1 MKKHLLLLCL
11 TMAATSSIA
20 QINPQRGFVITNG
33 NDTIHGTID
42 YRSDTKN
49 GRECLFKED
58 GHTSY
63 QSYKPG
69 EIKEYQL
76 KNENICYVTRTFP
89 VGGSEK
95 TVFAE
100 YLVQE
105 GDISLFHHREGNV
118 NYFYMVDAS
127 GKVAVMN
134 DAVLSAGKREQQAN
148 LLGAIQMLQASPQ
161 AVQQLQQSQLKP
173 KKLMNAIHTYFM
185 DTHRFMEPDVEGFRY
200 NEQTAAGLK
209 CRLALDAGVGFTRV
223 HPDKS
228 IYNFANDLTMK
239 GVVPQ
244 VGVGVDVTLPRFS
257 KSFFM
262 EGKVLLSYWNV
273 TGMEKVVRDVVVR
286 VDAWKDEF
294 DAKMKYANAEALPDP
309 GKPDYTRPADAPDC
323 VTLIDGRYC
332 AYFELPRF
340 CWDTPIYCKVRTA
353 DDNTDLQS
361 NEGGDLCE
369 MVGTTANGRL
379 IWRWIGPAINDSP
392 STIQQ
397 IIFTNHDL
405 LTDIMPFSNGGY
417 YNYDGLRYNAGQTTG
432 VSIHNSPLGPQGR
445 LPEQEFTIHNE
456 AGAWH
461 DLQGRKL
468 AGRPTQKGV
477 YINKGKKQVVISR

>member
-1 MKKHLLLLCL
+1 MSLLGRNLILNMMMKKHLLLLCL

-69 EIKEYQL
+69 EI
-76 KNENICYVTRTFP
+76 N
-89 VGGSEK
+89 
-95 TVFAE
+95 
-100 YLVQE
+100 
-105 GDISLFHHREGNV
+105 REGNV

-294 DAKMKYANAEALPDP
+294 DAKMKYANAEALVGAGWRFLPDS
-309 GKPDYTRPADAPDC
+309 RQ
-323 VTLIDGRYC
+323 C
-332 AYFELPRF
+332 AH
-340 CWDTPIYCKVRTA
+340 
-353 DDNTDLQS
+353 
-361 NEGGDLCE
+361 
-369 MVGTTANGRL
+369 
-379 IWRWIGPAINDSP
+379 
-392 STIQQ
+392 QQ
-397 IIFTNHDL
+397 
-405 LTDIMPFSNGGY
+405 G
-417 YNYDGLRYNAGQTTG
+417 
-432 VSIHNSPLGPQGR
+432 
-445 LPEQEFTIHNE
+445 
-456 AGAWH
+456 
-461 DLQGRKL
+461 
-468 AGRPTQKGV
+468 
-477 YINKGKKQVVISR
+477 

>member
-1 MKKHLLLLCL
+1 MSLLGRNLILNMMMKKHLLLLCL

-294 DAKMKYANAEALPDP
+294 DAKMKYANAEALVGAGWRFLPDSRI
-309 GKPDYTRPADAPDC
+309 RPFIRA
-323 VTLIDGRYC
+323 
-332 AYFELPRF
+332 
-340 CWDTPIYCKVRTA
+340 
-353 DDNTDLQS
+353 
-361 NEGGDLCE
+361 
-369 MVGTTANGRL
+369 
-379 IWRWIGPAINDSP
+379 
-392 STIQQ
+392 
-397 IIFTNHDL
+397 
-405 LTDIMPFSNGGY
+405 
-417 YNYDGLRYNAGQTTG
+417 G
-432 VSIHNSPLGPQGR
+432 VSLNLLLGVKQEEMSSL
-445 LPEQEFTIHNE
+445 LPVESDSWGGVGLYGGV
-456 AGAWH
+456 GAEMS
-461 DLQGRKL
+461 
-468 AGRPTQKGV
+468 V
-477 YINKGKKQVVISR
+477 GKHVISLFVNYVLRSRNELWTRSNTTCVGLGYLF

>member
-1 MKKHLLLLCL
+1 MMMKKHLLLLCL

-118 NYFYMVDAS
+118 NYFYMV
-127 GKVAVMN
+127 
-134 DAVLSAGKREQQAN
+134 
-148 LLGAIQMLQASPQ
+148 IQMLQASPQ

-262 EGKVLLSYWNV
+262 EGKVLLS
-273 TGMEKVVRDVVVR
+273 
-286 VDAWKDEF
+286 
-294 DAKMKYANAEALPDP
+294 
-309 GKPDYTRPADAPDC
+309 
-323 VTLIDGRYC
+323 
-332 AYFELPRF
+332 
-340 CWDTPIYCKVRTA
+340 
-353 DDNTDLQS
+353 
-361 NEGGDLCE
+361 
-369 MVGTTANGRL
+369 
-379 IWRWIGPAINDSP
+379 
-392 STIQQ
+392 
-397 IIFTNHDL
+397 
-405 LTDIMPFSNGGY
+405 
-417 YNYDGLRYNAGQTTG
+417 
-432 VSIHNSPLGPQGR
+432 
-445 LPEQEFTIHNE
+445 
-456 AGAWH
+456 
-461 DLQGRKL
+461 
-468 AGRPTQKGV
+468 
-477 YINKGKKQVVISR
+477 